1 MPELPEVETTRRGIS
16 PWLVGRQFGQL
27 RIRNGRLRWP
37 VPEHLPTT
45 LLGQPIR
52 RVERRAKYL
61 LIHTD
66 IGCLLLH
73 LGMSGSLRLCAPD
86 TPLKTHDHL
95 IWSLQGDATLELRFH
110 DPRRFGCCLWLTEEP
125 SQHSLLKHLGPEPLS
140 DDFSDEHLFRLSRGK
155 TTPIKSFLM
164 DNHVVVGVGNIYANE
179 ALFQVGIHPLRPAGR
194 ISAERYQ
201 RLSAAVRSILAQAIT
216 QGGTTLRDF
225 VNGNGE
231 PGYFQQTLA
240 VYGRAG
246 LPCVTCGKALKEVRV
261 TGRSTVYCGVCQR

>member
-27 RIRNGRLRWP
+27 RIRNGRLRWL

-45 LLGQPIR
+45 LAGLHITS
-52 RVERRAKYL
+52 VERRAKYL

-66 IGCLLLH
+66 KGALLLH
-73 LGMSGSLRLCAPD
+73 LGMSGSLRLCSPE

-95 IWSLQGDATLELRFH
+95 IWSISGTPNQELRFH
-110 DPRRFGCCLWLTEEP
+110 DPRRFGCCLWLTENPAE
-125 SQHSLLKHLGPEPLS
+125 HALLKSLGPEPLS
-140 DDFSDEHLFRLSRGK
+140 TDFNDEHLFRLSRGK

-194 ISAERYQ
+194 ISAERYRQ
-201 RLSAAVRSILAQAIT
+201 LSAAVRSILAAAIT

-246 LPCVTCGKALKEVRV
+246 LPCTTCQRPLKEVRV
-261 TGRSTVYCGVCQR
+261 NARSTVYCGFCQR